1 MDRQAGALSVIAE
14 VVGRPTE
21 EINAEQD
28 PVADLEIDSPK
39 ALQLLVTLE
48 EKLEIEISDED
59 AARLEKVQDV
69 FDYVARSAESDRPP
83 PK

>member
-1 MDRQAGALSVIAE
+1 MDRQAVALSVIAE
-14 VVGRPTE
+14 VVGRTPE
-21 EINAEQD
+21 EIQTEQD
-28 PVADLEIDSPK
+28 LVADLEIDSPK

-69 FDYVARSAESDRPP
+69 LDFVARSPDSNRPKP
-83 PK
+83 N

>member
-1 MDRQAGALSVIAE
+1 MDRQAVALSVIAE
-14 VVGRPTE
+14 VVGRTPE
-21 EINAEQD
+21 EIQAEQD
-28 PVADLEIDSPK
+28 LVADLEIDSPK

-69 FDYVARSAESDRPP
+69 LDFVNE
-83 PK
+83 PKPN

>member
-1 MDRQAGALSVIAE
+1 MDRQAVALSVIAE

-28 PVADLEIDSPK
+28 LVADLEIDSPK

-48 EKLEIEISDED
+48 EKLDIEISDED

-69 FDYVARSAESDRPP
+69 FDYVARSPESNRPP

>member
-1 MDRQAGALSVIAE
+1 MDRQAVALSVIAE

-28 PVADLEIDSPK
+28 LVADLEIDSPK

-48 EKLEIEISDED
+48 EKLDIEISDED

-69 FDYVARSAESDRPP
+69 FDYVADSP